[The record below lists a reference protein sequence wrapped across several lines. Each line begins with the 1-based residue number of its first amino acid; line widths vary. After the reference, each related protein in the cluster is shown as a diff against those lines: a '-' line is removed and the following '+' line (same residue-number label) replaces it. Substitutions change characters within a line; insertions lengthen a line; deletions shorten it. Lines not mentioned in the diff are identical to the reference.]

1 MKLNILFKIRQ
12 APSRQFQTLCKLEFF
27 YECMYVLFCLK
38 YSQTLNL
45 DTYMIDITG
54 VYMQRGWVSGIYS
67 VLRSSKTARYRGL
80 FWPTS
85 SHVASNHV
93 APSSFKK
100 PHIESTRERPLSGVE
115 DLNMRKKV
123 FVVQCLRVSWQDR
136 RFCNSFPRWRRL
148 AARELS
154 TR

>member
-12 APSRQFQTLCKLEFF
+12 APSWQFQTLCKLEFF
-27 YECMYVLFCLK
+27 YEFMYVLFCPK

-100 PHIESTRERPLSGVE
+100 PHIESTREASFRGGRLKHE
-115 DLNMRKKV
+115 RK
-123 FVVQCLRVSWQDR
+123 FSWCSEERVSCQDR
-136 RFCNSFPRWRRL
+136 RFCSSFPRWRRL